1 MANNNTLQPA
11 RKKPSDTYEAG
22 GMQIRLT
29 INDIKNF
36 LVTGDGQVSD
46 KEAMMFLA
54 ICRGRRLNPW
64 ARDAYLIKYGS
75 KQPAAVV
82 VSKAAQ
88 MRMALSNPRFRGYAC
103 GVIVKDADGVIHQ
116 IEGTYYDS
124 EESRLVG
131 GWCRVHIDGWD
142 VSPLTTVPLD
152 EYIQRKADGTVNS
165 MWSSKPA
172 TMICKV
178 AVAHAMRDSMP
189 GELGG
194 LYTQEETPA
203 AQEVVLDER
212 PLDPDTLPR
221 QPQPAELPQ
230 KAQAAAPVAT
240 AKQPEAAGQPSDV
253 MAALFGEA

>member
-1 MANNNTLQPA
+1 MPNNNTLQPP
-11 RKKPSDTYEAG
+11 RKKSNDTYEAG

-29 INDIKNF
+29 ITDIKNF

-54 ICRGRRLNPW
+54 ICRSRKLNPW
-64 ARDAYLIKYGS
+64 ARDAYLIKYGT

-88 MRMALSNPRFRGYAC
+88 MRMALSNPRFRGYSC
-103 GVIVKDADGVIHQ
+103 GVIVKDGDGVIRQ
-116 IEGTYYDS
+116 VEGTYYDS
-124 EESRLVG
+124 EEARLVG

-165 MWSSKPA
+165 MWTTKPA

-212 PLDPDTLPR
+212 PIDPETLPR

-230 KAQAAAPVAT
+230 KAQMTAPTV
-240 AKQPEAAGQPSDV
+240 KQPEAAGQPSGDV